1 MSSQN
6 SALTQSTRLHKKG
19 SLPDI
24 PWTANNN
31 KLILLLLGEM
41 EKRENA
47 KVLYAHTSV
56 PRIATP
62 STFVAHCSPSEP
74 SKTIYSFSCIWM
86 LFLAI
91 SNAASFIWGEPIS
104 TMRWIL
110 SCFSLS
116 S

>member
-6 SALTQSTRLHKKG
+6 SALTQSTRPHKKG

-47 KVLYAHTSV
+47 KVLFAEEKGKV
-56 PRIATP
+56 
-62 STFVAHCSPSEP
+62 SPLIF
-74 SKTIYSFSCIWM
+74 KIKNVNTIFI
-86 LFLAI
+86 FL
-91 SNAASFIWGEPIS
+91 ELLQRQEEHHP
-104 TMRWIL
+104 
-110 SCFSLS
+110 
-116 S
+116 